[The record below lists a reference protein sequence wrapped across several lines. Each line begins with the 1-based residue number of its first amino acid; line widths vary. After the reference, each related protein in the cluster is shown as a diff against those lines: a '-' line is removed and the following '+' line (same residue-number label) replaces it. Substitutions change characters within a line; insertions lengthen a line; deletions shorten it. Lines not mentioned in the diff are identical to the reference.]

1 MLDLFRSRDTS
12 MRYLLIVLLSLVALS
27 MIVTLIPGFG
37 SQSMSGADQQTVAT
51 VCGEKVTSQQV
62 AQLVQIQIR
71 NREMSPEVA
80 ELAVPQMV
88 NQMVGEMA
96 TSCQARKM
104 GLAVSDTEVASGI
117 KMLMPMLWQNGE
129 FAGKEAYS
137 AYLQRMNT
145 NIPQFEARVRQN
157 LMLEK
162 LQRVAFD
169 GIVVSPKEVTEEYLK
184 RNEKARVDVIKLD
197 TDEFRKTVTP
207 SRAEL
212 EAEHKANKAR
222 YVVPPQL
229 TGALL
234 LADAEK
240 MGASL
245 SLPDEELKKM
255 YQARLEQF
263 KTQDRVKTR
272 HILVKSDERTSKEDD
287 AKAKAKAQDLLNQVK
302 AGGSFAELAKK
313 NSDDPGSGSKGGELD
328 FYPRGQLDKAYEA
341 AAYALKPGETSA
353 LVKSQF
359 GYHIIQTIEK
369 DLARTKPFEEVKA
382 ELTSEYRKRQLGDK
396 IPQIVEQAHAE
407 VVKAPGQAAQ
417 IAQKYGLELVRL
429 EKWTGTG
436 EFPGGIGRSQELNMA
451 VGALMKGGVSEPLEL
466 PKSRMVFAV
475 ADNVSSARPGEL
487 NEVEDAVKAA
497 VVDSKAAKA
506 LEATA
511 AALEAKL
518 KANGNDL
525 RKAAAEVGVK
535 IVDSGDFNRSGQ
547 MPNLTGAFFGE
558 QPFSNPIGFVAS
570 RFRIGSAIY
579 FWKIT
584 ARNPADPAGLEKDRS
599 GIVSMIR
606 ERKLR
611 ERRDLFEEGL
621 VKQLKDGGSIS
632 VNEDAVKRV
641 AASYRRT

>member
-37 SQSMSGADQQTVAT
+37 SQSMSGADQQTMAE
-51 VCGEKVTSQQV
+51 VCGEKITSQQV

-88 NQMVGEMA
+88 NQMVGELA

-117 KMLMPMLWQNGE
+117 KMLIPMLWQNGE

-137 AYLQRMNT
+137 GYLQRMNT
-145 NIPQFEARVRQN
+145 TIPQFESRVRQN

-169 GIVVSPKEVTEEYLK
+169 GIVVTPKEVTEEYLK
-184 RNEKARVDVIKLD
+184 RNEKARADVVKLEVED
-197 TDEFRKTVTP
+197 FRKGITP
-207 SRAEL
+207 TRAEL
-212 EAEHKANKAR
+212 EDEHKANKAR
-222 YVVPPQL
+222 YMVPAQL
-229 TGALL
+229 NGALL
-234 LADAEK
+234 VAAADK

-287 AKAKAKAQDLLNQVK
+287 VKAKAKAQDLLNQIK

-313 NSDDPGSGSKGGELD
+313 SSDDPGSGSKGGELD

-382 ELTSEYRKRQLGDK
+382 ELTSDYRKQQLGDR

-407 VVKAPGQAAQ
+407 LVKAPGQAAQ

-429 EKWTGTG
+429 EKWTGGG
-436 EFPGGIGRSQELNMA
+436 EFPGGVGRSQELDMA
-451 VGALMKGGVSEPLEL
+451 MASLAKGGVSEALEL
-466 PKSRMVFAV
+466 PKSRMVFGV
-475 ADNVSSARPGEL
+475 VDNVAVARPGEL
-487 NEVEDAVKAA
+487 NEVEDRVKTAVIE
-497 VVDSKAAKA
+497 SKAAKA
-506 LEATA
+506 MEAAA
-511 AALEAKL
+511 AALDAKL

-525 RKAAAEVGVK
+525 RKAAAETGVK

-558 QPFSNPIGFVAS
+558 QPFVNPIGYVSS
-570 RFRIGSAIY
+570 RYRIGSALY

-584 ARNPADPAGLEKDRS
+584 ARNAADPAGLEKERQ

-632 VNEDAVKRV
+632 VNEDAIKRV
-641 AASYRRT
+641 ATSYRRT

>member
-1 MLDLFRSRDTS
+1 MLDLFRSRDTA
-12 MRYLLIVLLSLVALS
+12 MRYLLVGLLSLVALS
-27 MIVTLIPGFG
+27 MIITLIPGFG
-37 SQSMSGADQQTVAT
+37 SQSMGGGDQQTMAE

-80 ELAVPQMV
+80 ELAVPQMIT
-88 NQMVGEMA
+88 QMVGELA

-104 GLAVSDTEVASGI
+104 GLAVSDAEVAGGI
-117 KMLMPMLWQNGE
+117 KLLMPMLWQNGE
-129 FAGKEAYS
+129 FAGKEAYA

-145 NIPQFEARVRQN
+145 TIPQFEARVRQN

-169 GIVVSPKEVTEEYLK
+169 GIVVSPKEVESEYLK
-184 RNEKARVDVIKLD
+184 RNEKARLDLVKLD
-197 TDEFRKTVTP
+197 PDELRKTIVPT
-207 SRAEL
+207 RAEM
-212 EAEHKANKAR
+212 EENYKQSKAR

-229 TGALL
+229 SATLVI
-234 LADAEK
+234 ADAEK

-245 SLPDEELKKM
+245 TLPDDELKAL
-255 YQARLEQF
+255 YQSQIERF

-272 HILVKSDERTSKEDD
+272 HILVKSDERSSKEDD
-287 AKAKAKAQDLLNQVK
+287 AKAKAKAQDLLNQIK
-302 AGGSFAELAKK
+302 AGGDFAELAKK

-341 AAYALKPGETSA
+341 AAYALKPKETSG
-353 LVKSQF
+353 LVKSAF

-369 DLARTKPFEEVKA
+369 ELTRTKPIEEVKA
-382 ELTSEYRKRQLGDK
+382 ELTSDYRKRQLADK
-396 IPQIVEQAHAE
+396 VPQIVEQARAE
-407 VVKAPGQAAQ
+407 LLKAPGQAEQ
-417 IAQKYGLELVRL
+417 IAKKYGLEVRHL
-429 EKWTGTG
+429 EKWTGGG
-436 EFPGGIGRSQELNMA
+436 EFPGLGRSQELDI
-451 VGALMKGGVSEPLEL
+451 ALGSLQKGGVTDALEL
-466 PKSRMVFAV
+466 PNSRMVV
-475 ADNVSSARPGEL
+475 GIVDNIAPARPGEF
-487 NEVEDAVKAA
+487 NEVEDRVKAA
-497 VVDSKAAKA
+497 VTEIKTAQT
-506 LEATA
+506 LEAA
-511 AALEAKL
+511 AASLAAKL

-525 RKAAAEVGVK
+525 RKAAADAGLK
-535 IVDSGDFNRSGQ
+535 LIDSGDFNRSGQ

-558 QPFSNPIGFVAS
+558 QPFVNPIGFVSS
-570 RFRIGSAIY
+570 RYRIGSVLY

-584 ARNPADPAGLEKDRS
+584 ARNNADIAGLEKERQ

-621 VKQLKDGGSIS
+621 VKQLKESGSVS
-632 VNEDAVKRV
+632 VNEDAIKRL